1 MYGHSGTTVM
11 AEWALNQLLLF
22 YLSLY
27 MFCELYVCKCVLLVH
42 LCMTLI

>member
-27 MFCELYVCKCVLLVH
+27 IFVSCMFASVFYWYTCA
-42 LCMTLI
+42 